1 MEWLLQFVP
10 TRQPLLVRWSASA
23 VMVML
28 AFACRFA
35 LQAHGGP
42 YAVVLFIPPVLASVF
57 LFDRGSGVVALILS
71 TALSAAILDWDV
83 NADIHTSALATFFIV
98 GLALVLIGEGLHRA
112 LERALR
118 AEKAQSALLME
129 KDLLLRE
136 MGHRVKNEFAMILS
150 LIGLQSRQ
158 LQPECREALDAIAQR
173 VRVISGIHDRL
184 QSAPADN
191 NRVDLAEYLG
201 DLCRSLQDSVRELRP
216 VAVNV
221 RVEPIMVAPEQA
233 LSLGLIVNELVTST
247 LKRAFDE
254 GHVEVTLARQNGE
267 LELSV
272 TDNGKGCPEEV
283 ARGLGTQLIAL
294 LVDQLGGSIGRYNQ
308 QQGCRVSISLP
319 AKIAHLEKPDAEA

>member
-1 MEWLLQFVP
+1 
-10 TRQPLLVRWSASA
+10 
-23 VMVML
+23 
-28 AFACRFA
+28 
-35 LQAHGGP
+35 
-42 YAVVLFIPPVLASVF
+42 
-57 LFDRGSGVVALILS
+57 
-71 TALSAAILDWDV
+71 
-83 NADIHTSALATFFIV
+83 
-98 GLALVLIGEGLHRA
+98 
-112 LERALR
+112 
-118 AEKAQSALLME
+118 ME

-136 MGHRVKNEFAMILS
+136 MKHRVKNEFAMILS

-158 LQPECREALDAIAQR
+158 LQPELREALEAIARR

-233 LSLGLIVNELVTST
+233 LSLGLIVNELVTNT
-247 LKRAFDE
+247 LKHAFDE
-254 GHVEVTLARQNGE
+254 AAIGHVEVTLARQNGE

-294 LVDQLGGSIGRYNQ
+294 LVDQLGGSIARYNQ

>member
-10 TRQPLLVRWSASA
+10 QRQPLLVRWGASA
-23 VMVML
+23 LMVLL

-42 YAVVLFIPPVLASVF
+42 YAFILFVPPVIASAF
-57 LFDRGSGVVALILS
+57 LFDRGSGLVALILS
-71 TALSAAILDWDV
+71 TALSAALLDWNV

-98 GLALVLIGEGLHRA
+98 GLPLVLIGEGLHRA
-112 LERALR
+112 LERVLR
-118 AEKAQSALLME
+118 AEEAQSALLME

-136 MGHRVKNEFAMILS
+136 MKHRVKNEFAMILS

-158 LQPECREALDAIAQR
+158 LQPELREALDAIAQR

-184 QSAPADN
+184 QRAPADN
-191 NRVDLAEYLG
+191 SRVDLAEYLG

-233 LSLGLIVNELVTST
+233 LSLGLIVNELVTNT
-247 LKRAFDE
+247 LKHAFDE
-254 GHVEVTLARQNGE
+254 AAIGHVEVTLARQNGE

-272 TDNGKGCPEEV
+272 SDNGKGCPEEV
-283 ARGLGTQLIAL
+283 ARGLGTQRIAL

-308 QQGCRVSISLP
+308 QPGCRVSISLP
-319 AKIAHLEKPDAEA
+319 AKIAHLEKA